1 MLRQCLWYIDRM
13 RILFVADGRSPITLN
28 WLRYFVERGDEV
40 FLASTFACQPG
51 GGALPERHMSPKA
64 ERSGDPASTTLA
76 GQPNLK
82 LHGLEIIPVAFS
94 GAKSAPTPTPKMH
107 TPRTAWG
114 RWQEEPGQAFLSQ
127 PRAGFWGASTLG
139 LRTVIRHW
147 LGPVTISRAAG
158 RLREMIERVQPDLV
172 HAMRIPYEGMLA
184 ADAFTENVPLLVSV
198 WGNDFTLHA
207 PSTPGM
213 RHYTQWTM
221 KVADA
226 LHTDCLRD
234 IRLAKKWGFQQGK
247 PTLVTPG
254 NGGIRSDVFFPPSRP
269 VEAPVVLN
277 PRGFRAYVRNDT
289 FFRAIPL
296 VLEERPDARFL
307 CATMAGEGEALKWI
321 ASLGIEKSVELLPP
335 RPHKQMAELFRSAQV
350 VVSPSVHDG
359 TPNSL
364 LEGMA
369 CGCFPVA
376 GDLDSIRE
384 WITPGKNGLLVDAG
398 EPSAL
403 AGAILRGLNEPALR
417 KQAADENAALIA
429 ERAEYTRNMARVL
442 AFYERLIK

>member
-1 MLRQCLWYIDRM
+1 
-13 RILFVADGRSPITLN
+13 
-28 WLRYFVERGDEV
+28 
-40 FLASTFACQPG
+40 
-51 GGALPERHMSPKA
+51 
-64 ERSGDPASTTLA
+64 
-76 GQPNLK
+76 
-82 LHGLEIIPVAFS
+82 
-94 GAKSAPTPTPKMH
+94 
-107 TPRTAWG
+107 
-114 RWQEEPGQAFLSQ
+114 
-127 PRAGFWGASTLG
+127 
-139 LRTVIRHW
+139 
-147 LGPVTISRAAG
+147 
-158 RLREMIERVQPDLV
+158 MIERVQPDLV

-184 ADAFTENVPLLVSV
+184 ADAFSTDVPLLISV

-207 PSTPGM
+207 PSAPGM

-226 LHTDCLRD
+226 LHADCLRD
-234 IRLAKKWGFQQGK
+234 IRLAKKWGFQPGK

-254 NGGIRSDVFFPPSRP
+254 NGGIHTDVFYPPAVA
-269 VEAPVVLN
+269 VETPVVIN

-296 VLEERPDARFL
+296 VLKYRPDTHFV
-307 CATMAGEGEALKWI
+307 CATMAGEHEALDWVAK
-321 ASLGIEKSVELLPP
+321 LGIEKSVELLPP
-335 RPHKQMAELFRSAQV
+335 RSHTQMAELFRSAQV
-350 VVSPSVHDG
+350 LVSPSIHDG

-384 WITPGKNGLLVDAG
+384 WITPGKNGLLVDAS
-398 EPSAL
+398 EPAAL

-417 KQAADENAALIA
+417 KQAAAENAAIIA

-442 AFYERLIK
+442 GFYERLV